1 MRRSLFVLL
10 AVSAPIVAGC
20 SGELRELPPRDENV
34 SLDAGT
40 PRPDPRPDPEPDP
53 MPDPQP
59 GCDVAIEQDVIALA
73 NQARGEAPLRCD
85 PEMSTVAR
93 AHSADMCERD
103 YFDHT
108 SLDGRSPFDRMRDA
122 GILDGDL
129 LAVHRTP
136 EASNGQIVVARIVL
150 RVMLHVLTP
159 QSITIAL
166 KQDSEFGMTADQI
179 VEEATSM
186 RLMRVVESSVFVYE
200 TTPILP
206 Y

>member
-1 MRRSLFVLL
+1 MMRRSLFVLL

-20 SGELRELPPRDENV
+20 SGELRELPPLDENV

-40 PRPDPRPDPEPDP
+40 PRPDPRPDPEPEPDPMPDPDPRPDPEPDP

-122 GILDGDL
+122 GIRFGAAGENIAWGQPTAA
-129 LAVHRTP
+129 AVHDAWMNSSGHRRNIL
-136 EASNGQIVVARIVL
+136 NGGYRRSGVGYVRCGGRPYWTQV
-150 RVMLHVLTP
+150 
-159 QSITIAL
+159 
-166 KQDSEFGMTADQI
+166 FAD
-179 VEEATSM
+179 
-186 RLMRVVESSVFVYE
+186 
-200 TTPILP
+200 
-206 Y
+206 